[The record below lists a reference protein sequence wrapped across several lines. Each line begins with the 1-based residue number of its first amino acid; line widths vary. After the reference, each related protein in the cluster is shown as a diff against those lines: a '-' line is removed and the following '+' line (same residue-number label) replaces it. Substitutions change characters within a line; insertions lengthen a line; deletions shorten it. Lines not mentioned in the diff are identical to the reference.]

1 MKFILLRHGETKA
14 NVDKIIYGI
23 THSEFTE
30 NGLSQVDYM
39 VDYLKHKKVDY
50 IYSSPLK
57 RTLHIANI
65 VGRTLNTEINVV
77 DDVAEMN
84 YGIFEGLTSDEV
96 KKQYPSEFNCFMNDS
111 CYVIPEGEGSL
122 DFDNRVIK
130 FIDTIKNEE
139 GTSVIVTHGG
149 VIRTTI
155 IHLLNLKSE
164 DRWHFKIL
172 PGMVIEIMYENNYGS
187 LLEMKQF

>member
-39 VDYLKHKKVDY
+39 IDYIKDIKVDY
-50 IYSSPLK
+50 VYSSPSK
-57 RTLHIANI
+57 RTLHIANTI
-65 VGRTLNTEINVV
+65 GKTLNREIQIVK
-77 DDVAEMN
+77 DVAEMN
-84 YGIFEGLTSDEV
+84 YGIFEGLTPNEV
-96 KKQYPSEFNCFMNDS
+96 NKQYSSEYNYFMNDN
-111 CYVIPEGEGSL
+111 CYVIPEGESSL

-130 FIDTIKNEE
+130 FMDTIKYVE
-139 GTSVIVTHGG
+139 GTCVIVTHGG
-149 VIRTTI
+149 VIRTAI
-155 IHLLNLKSE
+155 MHLLNLRSE

-172 PGMVIEIMYENNYGS
+172 PGMVVEIMYKNNYGS
-187 LLEMKQF
+187 LLELKQF